1 MQPEPAIPAR
11 ESSVRAGVTMA
22 TKKHQTHERARSR
35 KRTAKSAAPGKRGP
49 HSSPPVNASKLKEGF
64 DADPLNL
71 KPPQAERAAALEGEE
86 SETRSAGQS
95 GSLQGLSDLPGA
107 ASESVD
113 ELLEEG
119 NSFEAGVVKG
129 VEDAPD
135 ADQGEIKTHEVLE
148 DDVPDE
154 YLDNEP

>member
-1 MQPEPAIPAR
+1 
-11 ESSVRAGVTMA
+11 MA
-22 TKKHQTHERARSR
+22 TKKHQTHEHARSR
-35 KRTAKSAAPGKRGP
+35 KRTGKSAAPGKRGP

-64 DADPLNL
+64 DADPLDL
-71 KPPQAERAAALEGEE
+71 KPPQAERAAALEREE
-86 SETRSAGQS
+86 SETRNAGQS

-107 ASESVD
+107 DSESVD
-113 ELLEEG
+113 ELIEEG

-135 ADQGEIKTHEVLE
+135 ADQGEVKTHEVLE